1 VDGKTKRTMEKFM
14 PGWQFKN
21 LTIDSK
27 IFYSSMICI
36 LFWFMLIILN
46 GCTSSIYKVRK
57 EYIKGYDPYYNIYNS
72 RYYYDY
78 YPYNYNYNNTNY
90 IRNNMGSGFGIRSI
104 NPTTQIK
111 VPSSNKL
118 QSNTSGFTGKP
129 VASNPVTNS
138 GGTKKK
144 N

>member
-1 VDGKTKRTMEKFM
+1 MVKTKRIMEKFM

-21 LTIDSK
+21 LTTDSK
-27 IFYSSMICI
+27 IFYSSMIFI

-46 GCTSSIYKVRK
+46 SCNYSIY
-57 EYIKGYDPYYNIYNS
+57 NN

-90 IRNNMGSGFGIRSI
+90 IRNNTGSGFGISSI

-111 VPSSNKL
+111 VPSSGKL
-118 QSNTSGFTGKP
+118 KSNTSGFTGKP
-129 VASNPVTNS
+129 IASNSVTSS
-138 GGTKKK
+138 GGNKKK